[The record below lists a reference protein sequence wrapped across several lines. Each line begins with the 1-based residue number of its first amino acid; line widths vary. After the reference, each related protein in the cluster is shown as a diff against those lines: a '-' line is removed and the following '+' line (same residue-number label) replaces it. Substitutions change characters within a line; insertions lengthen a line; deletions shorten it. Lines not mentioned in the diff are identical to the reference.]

1 VNDLEAAAEKAEL
14 TGQIRSFMTWLGKGR
29 KLTQTGRIGLAD
41 ARHLVELLTTG
52 DTIDPEIGNRTV
64 KTTSSEQLPYLT
76 RVVAWMKAARLIR
89 VTGGRLV
96 PVKKNAGLADRPLDL
111 VLALLEAYP
120 RLGKS
125 LFPTNAWRPSLVGDE
140 FTFIGPQILTRLLT
154 HQGPC
159 PLGDLKQAASDTIA
173 GMYML
178 HGLNELQ
185 MKLLQRTTETDVAI
199 AIAALGVLG
208 VVVVDEADDT
218 ARLTGLGGFAIRRLR
233 GMAEPGDPVLQVRI
247 TLRYVD
253 NPPVWRQVLI
263 PADYPL
269 SRVHRVVQVA
279 MGWEDCHMHAFRIG
293 KTTYGP
299 DPEDEL
305 GYADETK
312 ARLADVARVRTR
324 IGYEYD
330 FGDSWEHELVV
341 EARTVAQAG
350 QTYPVCIAGKGACP
364 PEDCGG
370 TYGFAE
376 LKEVLAGPDSE
387 ERDEMLEW
395 VDEDFD
401 PAHFDLAATNAA
413 VAAV

>member
-1 VNDLEAAAEKAEL
+1 MNDLEAAAEKAEL

-125 LFPTNAWRPSLVGDE
+125 LFPRNAWRPSLVGDE

-185 MKLLQRTTETDVAI
+185 MKMLQRTTETDVAI

-218 ARLTGLGGFAIRRLR
+218 AGLTGLGRFAIRRLR

-263 PADYPL
+263 PAAYPL

-299 DPEDEL
+299 DPEDEP

-401 PAHFDLAATNAA
+401 PAHFDLAAANAA

>member
-52 DTIDPEIGNRTV
+52 DTIDPEIGDRTF

-89 VTGGRLV
+89 VTSGRLV

-125 LFPTNAWRPSLVGDE
+125 LFPRNAWRPSLVGDE

-159 PLGDLKQAASDTIA
+159 PLGDLRQAASDTIA
-173 GMYML
+173 GMYVL

-185 MKLLQRTTETDVAI
+185 MKMLQRTTETDVAI

-263 PADYPL
+263 PAAYPL

-299 DPEDEL
+299 DPEDEP

-370 TYGFAE
+370 IYGFAE

-401 PAHFDLAATNAA
+401 PAHFDLAAANAA

>member
-1 VNDLEAAAEKAEL
+1 MNDLEAAAEKAEL

-96 PVKKNAGLADRPLDL
+96 PVKKNAGLTDRPLDL

-125 LFPTNAWRPSLVGDE
+125 LFPRNAWRPSLVGDE

-185 MKLLQRTTETDVAI
+185 MKMLQRTTETDVAI

-218 ARLTGLGGFAIRRLR
+218 AGLTGLGRFAIRRLR

-263 PADYPL
+263 PAAYPL

-299 DPEDEL
+299 DPEDEP

-370 TYGFAE
+370 IYGFAE

-401 PAHFDLAATNAA
+401 PAHFDLAAANAA